1 MNKRQ
6 KRAAKIAAQQALTNG
21 ARAAGRELTPEEQT
35 QFDALQREI
44 DALTLEI
51 EAEERQEGTAS
62 LTIPEDS
69 ARAKPIRIRMPK
81 GSRRE
86 PSRRSGSA

>member
-35 QFDALQREI
+35 QFDALQR
-44 DALTLEI
+44 D
-51 EAEERQEGTAS
+51 
-62 LTIPEDS
+62 
-69 ARAKPIRIRMPK
+69 
-81 GSRRE
+81 RR
-86 PSRRSGSA
+86 PDP